1 MLIFVFFLGLIF
13 LGLPVSFSFVVAGIF
28 YLLNF
33 TTVSPNIIATTTFT
47 GIDNFALLAIPFFI
61 FAGDIMR
68 EGGIS
73 KRLVSFAKLFFK
85 NSMTAYGTI
94 CIVGC
99 AFFGA
104 ISGSAVAAVAAIGGI
119 MIPEMIRHRY
129 KREYAGSLASAAGY
143 LGMLIPPSVPIVLYC
158 ITSGDSIG
166 ETFIAG
172 VVPGLLAMVAQII
185 VNKIFPKKFTNT
197 PEELLAVE
205 GIVEEPASEQPHG
218 KDLLKVLL
226 EVIPGI
232 LMPVIILGGIYA
244 GIFTAT
250 EAAAVSIVYGTF
262 VSVVLY
268 KEISLKDIPRVAVE
282 SAKTAGKVLVIVA
295 FASFFGRLLTLLR
308 IPSMITTAVLGISS
322 SPTVIMLIIISLLF
336 VFGMVMDMSVS
347 IILLVPIIQPI
358 MLQLGLDP
366 VHIAMI
372 IVFALGIGLITPPM
386 ALNLFVGSQIS
397 KVPMSKMVR
406 PIIPYVVASLLVLL
420 LIVLVPQISTLL
432 PSLLGY

>member
-185 VNKIFPKKFTNT
+185 VNKIFLKKFTNT

-282 SAKTAGKVLVIVA
+282 SAKTAGKVHEHQVA
-295 FASFFGRLLTLLR
+295 RFNLISLYST
-308 IPSMITTAVLGISS
+308 VL
-322 SPTVIMLIIISLLF
+322 TVILMFTATFQYKKDLFGSRMNMIRMPLSRENIDDSSRQVFTAGYCRIGQPPNVSAPSSNTHGLSFLRNNLCPFFHGKQLL
-336 VFGMVMDMSVS
+336 
-347 IILLVPIIQPI
+347 
-358 MLQLGLDP
+358 
-366 VHIAMI
+366 
-372 IVFALGIGLITPPM
+372 
-386 ALNLFVGSQIS
+386 
-397 KVPMSKMVR
+397 
-406 PIIPYVVASLLVLL
+406 
-420 LIVLVPQISTLL
+420 
-432 PSLLGY
+432 SLLGSI

>member
-1 MLIFVFFLGLIF
+1 MKKFIAILLTLSVLICLCACGAKKAETEAEENPSTKPEAEEPAKVEETPESSDV
-13 LGLPVSFSFVVAGIF
+13 LPVSGAEISFAFCNVAPPDHPQNVAYREIAEEISELSGGKITMNIYDNAQMGGIIETMHGTIDGTIEMVVVSMPTICSFDYGLMVNDLPYLWPSVEVACSILNDDSNGIAAAEMANLESKGAHFLGVANNGPMIVANSKREIASPADMAGLKIR
-28 YLLNF
+28 
-33 TTVSPNIIATTTFT
+33 TPEAATEQAFMEAC
-47 GIDNFALLAIPFFI
+47 GAIPT
-61 FAGDIMR
+61 IMAST
-68 EGGIS
+68 EVYTSLQTKVVDGHDFDPIITMSGGYDEVTS
-73 KRLVSFAKLFFK
+73 
-85 NSMTAYGTI
+85 Y
-94 CIVGC
+94 
-99 AFFGA
+99 
-104 ISGSAVAAVAAIGGI
+104 
-119 MIPEMIRHRY
+119 
-129 KREYAGSLASAAGY
+129 
-143 LGMLIPPSVPIVLYC
+143 
-158 ITSGDSIG
+158 IT
-166 ETFIAG
+166 ETNHI
-172 VVPGLLAMVAQII
+172 
-185 VNKIFPKKFTNT
+185 
-197 PEELLAVE
+197 
-205 GIVEEPASEQPHG
+205 
-218 KDLLKVLL
+218 
-226 EVIPGI
+226 
-232 LMPVIILGGIYA
+232 
-244 GIFTAT
+244 
-250 EAAAVSIVYGTF
+250 
-262 VSVVLY
+262 
-268 KEISLKDIPRVAVE
+268 
-282 SAKTAGKVLVIVA
+282 LVIVA

>member
-73 KRLVSFAKLFFK
+73 KRLVSF
-85 NSMTAYGTI
+85 
-94 CIVGC
+94 
-99 AFFGA
+99 
-104 ISGSAVAAVAAIGGI
+104 
-119 MIPEMIRHRY
+119 
-129 KREYAGSLASAAGY
+129 
-143 LGMLIPPSVPIVLYC
+143 
-158 ITSGDSIG
+158 
-166 ETFIAG
+166 
-172 VVPGLLAMVAQII
+172 
-185 VNKIFPKKFTNT
+185 
-197 PEELLAVE
+197 
-205 GIVEEPASEQPHG
+205 
-218 KDLLKVLL
+218 
-226 EVIPGI
+226 
-232 LMPVIILGGIYA
+232 
-244 GIFTAT
+244 
-250 EAAAVSIVYGTF
+250 
-262 VSVVLY
+262 
-268 KEISLKDIPRVAVE
+268 
-282 SAKTAGKVLVIVA
+282 A